1 MHQFLLDARRV
12 PLFHGAP
19 SLNNIQPEETMFQTT
34 KTFRE
39 LNIEQRHALRTRGFL
54 LINAVAGSGK
64 TTMLVALLLKSLI
77 EDRDEKGNPIRLDRF
92 AVITFTR
99 KAAANLRAR
108 IRKAMET
115 ERDETADPTRRAFWE
130 GHLRDLPGAAIGTI
144 DSLVQDRL
152 RRMAVAGSTRFDPS
166 IEVLDDVGRE
176 ILAEKAVRRVMELA
190 ADQPESELGMALER
204 LGGEYRAKDLRG
216 RFVELMSKDGDGP
229 TAARTISLLAD
240 GQGGYEKLEAML
252 ANPPRDEWT
261 RIWHPLAQGFHA
273 RLSAAVAELSGRTT
287 KAVLEIQNLQ
297 KVWNPADATLPET
310 FAELRNTLFNSE
322 GEPRRQGLAGR
333 NGVCY
338 SDSLAALQADILPA
352 IAPFDRMVYQTEEQV
367 FAENERFQVYRAWG
381 VFFEAAHR
389 AYLEECRAENR
400 FSFHDLARLF
410 ESELKTLSPEQLRSA
425 GLPFTRV
432 MIDEFQDNTSLQWRI
447 GCRIAGGHAE
457 DPATWTRLTVVG
469 DPEQAIYHWRGSN
482 AQLMADVRRQY
493 EASNPTE
500 EPTWY
505 DTIRDNVDPTG
516 NDRPSTAAERIGI
529 GQLALNFRTREIT
542 LDRIDRCSETAMRA
556 LGISHVS
563 LLSGED
569 LRTLAGRPNTV
580 PAIAELLVLPKQAEA
595 TEQDPAEDAGESDGE
610 SENDGYDPASLR
622 AVASRLHQLHDE
634 NHMKWRDM
642 LVLARGFTKLIDP
655 LHEAFREAG
664 IPYRAMVRE
673 AIWTQQEIRDI
684 LNLARYLANA
694 DDGPALLG
702 ILRGPACRL
711 TDSEIMLLASWR
723 EKGTPQQGL
732 AKLTNP
738 TEVPDNAPAHEAW
751 NQLGADRVE
760 HLRAVAHRLASWR
773 RLVDRMPHHEL
784 LRMALDESGAFMA
797 MAAWLAPA
805 GTGAEAA
812 RRIASGIE
820 FVLDRVREIEQA
832 RPITMADMADIL
844 DRHSSGEIREG
855 IDPDLSADED
865 MVRVMSIHASKGL
878 EAAAV
883 VLLVPEVGKKPHR
896 PRGSGMIVLD
906 RQYLR
911 PEITFEQAAPYIG
924 LPLMD
929 LRGSH
934 ARDERNHPPSLY
946 RIARGTDNGHYER
959 EEARLFHVAMTR
971 SEGTLIVA
979 APKDTNENDSRHWPV
994 VWARDHLTHVDTASI
1009 PLATGQ
1015 EVPFRPAPAP
1025 TRPPEAAPARVPVAA
1040 TRLQDIMDLTT
1051 RQEQV
1056 DALRLVRRGL
1066 QAFPA
1071 GVPAGWMDGDK
1082 PRAELGKVVGTLAHR
1097 GIEMIDALPA
1107 DKNEQLRYLGG
1118 QARQLLSDS
1127 SDEEETGE
1135 GSRVAGEAGKVA
1147 ESSAAIIARLGEPTH
1162 EAIRRLMADPGAAEV
1177 DFALP
1182 VGNQWLVT
1190 GRFDRLLDNGDV
1202 IDWKTD
1208 RGDPEEIRDRYRKQ
1222 MGIYALAVSE
1232 ARRLTGEAESTV
1244 LVKLALLSTGDV
1256 INLEYTP
1263 AEIASSRHDLEQFLT
1278 IP

>member
-1 MHQFLLDARRV
+1 MHQLLLDARRV

-19 SLNNIQPEETMFQTT
+19 SLNDIQPEETMFHTT
-34 KTFRE
+34 RTFRE

-64 TTMLVALLLKSLI
+64 TTMLVALLLKSLM
-77 EDRDEKGNPIRLDRF
+77 EDRDGDGNPIRLDRF

-108 IRKAMET
+108 IRKAMEA
-115 ERDETADPTRRAFWE
+115 ERDETADPMWRTFWE
-130 GHLRDLPGAAIGTI
+130 GHLRDLPAAAIGTI

-190 ADQPESELGMALER
+190 ADQPKTELGQALEC
-204 LGGEYRAKDLRG
+204 LGGEYQAKDLRG
-216 RFVELMSKDGDGP
+216 RFLDLMAKDGDGS
-229 TAARTISLLAD
+229 TAARTINLLTD

-252 ANPPRDEWT
+252 ANQPRDEWT
-261 RIWHPLAQGFHA
+261 RIWFPLAEGFHG
-273 RLSAAVAELSGRTT
+273 RLGNAVAELAGRTT
-287 KAVLEIQNLQ
+287 KAVLEIQKLQ
-297 KVWNPADATLPET
+297 AGWNPADATSPEN
-310 FAELRNTLFNSE
+310 FAELRNALFNNE

-333 NGVCY
+333 DGVCY
-338 SDSLAALQADILPA
+338 SESLATLQADILPA
-352 IAPFDRMVYQTEEQV
+352 IDPFDHMVYQTNERI
-367 FAENERFQVYRAWG
+367 FAENAKFPVYRAWG

-410 ESELKTLSPEQLRSA
+410 ELELENLSPEQLGAA

-457 DPATWTRLTVVG
+457 DPSTWSGLTVVG

-493 EASNPTE
+493 EASNPTGL
-500 EPTWY
+500 PTWY
-505 DTIRDNVDPTG
+505 DTIRHEVEPAG
-516 NDRPSTAAERIGI
+516 NDRPSTAAEQIGV
-529 GQLALNFRTREIT
+529 GQLALNFRTRATT

-556 LGISHVS
+556 LGIPHVS
-563 LLSGED
+563 LLSGEE
-569 LRTLAGRPNTV
+569 LRALAGRPNTV
-580 PAIAELLVLPKQAEA
+580 PALAEMLVLPEQPGGTNAIDDDAPE
-595 TEQDPAEDAGESDGE
+595 TEGEPEDK
-610 SENDGYDPASLR
+610 GYDPASLR
-622 AVASRLHQLHDE
+622 AVASRLHQLRDE
-634 NHMKWRDM
+634 NGLLWRDM

-673 AIWTQQEIRDI
+673 AIWTRQEVRDV

-723 EKGTPQQGL
+723 ERGTPQQGL
-732 AKLTNP
+732 AMIGDP
-738 TEVPDNAPAHEAW
+738 ARAPDNAPALEAW

-760 HLRAVAHRLASWR
+760 HLRSVAARLASWR

-797 MAAWLAPA
+797 MAAWLAPG

-812 RRIASGIE
+812 RRVASGIE

-832 RPITMADMADIL
+832 RAITMADMADIL
-844 DRHSSGEIREG
+844 DRHASGEIREG
-855 IDPDLSADED
+855 IEPDLSADED

-878 EAAAV
+878 EAKAV

-896 PRGSGMIVLD
+896 PRGSGMIVVD

-934 ARDERNHPPSLY
+934 ERDDRNPPPSLY

-979 APKDTNENDSRHWPV
+979 APRITNEGDSRHWPI
-994 VWARDHLTHVDTASI
+994 VWSRDHLTHVDAAAL
-1009 PLATGQ
+1009 PPATGK
-1015 EVPFRPAPAP
+1015 ETPFRPAPAP
-1025 TRPPEAAPARVPVAA
+1025 TRPPAAAPARVAVAA
-1040 TRLQDIMDLTT
+1040 TRLQDIMDLKT

-1056 DALRLVRRGL
+1056 EALRLVRRGL
-1066 QAFPA
+1066 QSFPA
-1071 GVPAGWMDGDK
+1071 GVPNGWIDGDK
-1082 PRAELGKVVGTLAHR
+1082 PRTELGKVVGTLAHR

-1107 DKNEQLRYLGG
+1107 DKNEQLRYLAG
-1118 QARQLLSDS
+1118 QARQLLSESFD
-1127 SDEEETGE
+1127 DEEPGE

-1162 EAIRRLMADPGAAEV
+1162 EAVRRLMALPGAAEV

-1208 RGDPEEIRDRYRKQ
+1208 RGDPREIRDRYRGQ
-1222 MGIYALAVSE
+1222 MGLYALAVSE
-1232 ARRLTGEAESTV
+1232 ARRLRGEGESGV
-1244 LVKLALLSTGDV
+1244 FVKLALLSTGDV

-1263 AEIASSRHDLEQFLT
+1263 AEIASSRLVLEQFLT
-1278 IP
+1278 IS